1 MYICQQEK
9 ICEDSASFD
18 LSSADIASAMREL
31 SELSDKV
38 LEWVKEEEMGASN
51 LNDSQMAISKTL
63 IVNLFNL
70 SKTYPYSLYFSQKD
84 FASQILTVDWKR
96 GYIGVFHSSICW
108 TGLPVKRI

>member
-63 IVNLFNL
+63 IVNPFNL
-70 SKTYPYSLYFSQKD
+70 SKTYPYSFISPKRTLLLRFYLSIENVTTLVYFS
-84 FASQILTVDWKR
+84 LR
-96 GYIGVFHSSICW
+96 
-108 TGLPVKRI
+108 